1 MNATTDT
8 SILIRRANDG
18 DAIALRRLAQLDG
31 ARLPEGGLLVAEAD
45 GEVRAALRVADSAYV
60 ADPFYA
66 SKELVGLL
74 DVRAKRLRRDEHS
87 KVERTRTRLGVWSA
101 LYNRALQSHPTPG
114 GPWEGGPRAPP
125 PGRLE
130 RALQPRTAAAPDALG
145 PRRRSRSAPPSR
157 PCAARGRPC
166 ARRGRSAGRAARRR
180 TASARRAR
188 PARG

>member
-18 DAIALRRLAQLDG
+18 DAIALHRLAQLDG

-45 GEVRAALRVADSAYV
+45 GEVRAALRIADSAYV

-101 LYNRALQSHPTPG
+101 LYNRALQSHPT
-114 GPWEGGPRAPP
+114 
-125 PGRLE
+125 L
-130 RALQPRTAAAPDALG
+130 
-145 PRRRSRSAPPSR
+145 
-157 PCAARGRPC
+157 
-166 ARRGRSAGRAARRR
+166 
-180 TASARRAR
+180 
-188 PARG
+188 